1 MTTLVVFDIEAVPD
15 YPTARRL
22 LGEPDGTPETE
33 TRRRLGQRYARNGE
47 DPSKAFLKVPIYQ
60 IVCIATLNAKREEG
74 GGAWSVSQIG
84 SRSTGEK
91 TEAEVLLGFF
101 KTLPVDGRGAGPL
114 LVTFGG
120 NGFDLPL
127 LRYRAFALGVPVAAL
142 HGGVRRDY
150 WQRFGHDHV
159 DLCDVLSGYGA
170 SAKPS
175 LAEMAALASIPVKI
189 GGIDGSQVEAYV
201 AAEAE
206 RSCGLLSQ
214 RRARY
219 LRRLPSFRHGTRRS
233 LVVPLRR
240 FDGQPSSDS
249 EETRGAAADVVR
261 LPGVAISS
269 RLRLP

>member
-15 YPTARRL
+15 YATARRL

-47 DPSKAFLKVPIYQ
+47 DPAKAFLKVPIYQ

-84 SRSTGEK
+84 SRSIGEK

-159 DLCDVLSGYGA
+159 DLCDVLSSYGA

-201 AAEAE
+201 EAGRLNE
-206 RSCGLLSQ
+206 VADYCLSDVL
-214 RRARY
+214 ATYGVY
-219 LRRLPSFRHGTRRS
+219 LRFAMVRGDLSPAHYTASMDSLRATVKKHVERRPTLS
-233 LVVPLRR
+233 AFL
-240 FDGQPSSDS
+240 
-249 EETRGAAADVVR
+249 E
-261 LPGVAISS
+261 
-269 RLRLP
+269 